1 MRVAATSNF
10 MKLWGRIDETLPKG
24 DYTIT
29 INNNFDV
36 SGFDGKKAIILSNAN
51 FFGGENWFLGFSYI
65 FVGVFSLTIMVYFI
79 I

>member
-24 DYTIT
+24 TYTIT

-36 SGFDGKKAIILSNAN
+36 SPF
-51 FFGGENWFLGFSYI
+51 
-65 FVGVFSLTIMVYFI
+65 
-79 I
+79 